1 MLRASRWTRKG
12 IPASS
17 EVQNDSPG
25 GGDAFDADC
34 GAFPMKTAQG
44 NGDDSA
50 RDNRPNAG
58 RRERR
63 ALLITVFLAG
73 LSVVLMAVPP
83 PAGLSP
89 AGQRV
94 LAVAVMA
101 IGLWCTDVIPAAVTG
116 ILVVIALTLSGGVP
130 GLGDALVGFAEPVAY
145 FLIGVLTIGQAV
157 SQSGLAERVALFFLR
172 RCRGDSRALY
182 LQLLLSF
189 PLLTLLLPSAT
200 TRTGILIYVYEQAL
214 DLSRVPRGA
223 PLVKAVMLALNSI
236 NRLASTVLLTGG
248 ITPVLAASLI
258 GGISWTRWLVLMAVP
273 YGALLAV
280 GAVLIYGLYRKG
292 FNTPLHSIPAAGPRP
307 LSGKEIRTLVITI
320 GASLLWL
327 TDTLH
332 HWNPAL
338 PAILAWACLMMP
350 GIGVLTWKDFEKNF
364 GWANFFV
371 LASSLSL
378 ARALSSSGASAWI
391 AEIIVRSM
399 PAFSHQPVLVLVLLL
414 LIAAPVRLL
423 IPNITGFLATTI
435 PIAMSIGAATGISPV
450 ICGLAVMIAG
460 DAVLYYP
467 AQSASSLVV
476 YERGHLTAAE
486 IFRFGLWMTL
496 VAYLVVLFVA
506 LPYWAAVGEPLR
518 LIPRG

>member
-1 MLRASRWTRKG
+1 M
-12 IPASS
+12 
-17 EVQNDSPG
+17 
-25 GGDAFDADC
+25 
-34 GAFPMKTAQG
+34 AQEK
-44 NGDDSA
+44 SKSV
-50 RDNRPNAG
+50 RTT
-58 RRERR
+58 EWR
-63 ALLITVFLAG
+63 ALLITGFLAG
-73 LSVVLMAVPP
+73 LSVALMAMTP
-83 PAGLSP
+83 PAGLNP

-101 IGLWCTDVIPAAVTG
+101 IGLWCTDAIPAAVTG
-116 ILVVIALTLSGGVP
+116 LLVVIALTLSGGVP
-130 GLGDALVGFAEPVAY
+130 GLGAALTGFAEPVAY
-145 FLIGVLTIGQAV
+145 FLIGVLTIGLAV

-172 RCRGDSRALY
+172 HCRGSSRALY
-182 LQLLLSF
+182 LQMLLSF

-200 TRTGILIYVYEQAL
+200 TRTGILVHVYEQAL
-214 DLSRVPRGA
+214 ELSRVPPGN

-258 GGISWTRWLVLMAVP
+258 GGISWSRWLVLMIVP

-280 GAVLIYGLYRKG
+280 GALLIYGLHRKG
-292 FNTPLHSIPAAGPRP
+292 FRTPLPCMPAAERRP
-307 LSGKEIRTLVITI
+307 LSGKEIRTLVITV

-327 TDTLH
+327 TDALH

-350 GIGVLTWKDFEKNF
+350 GIGVITWRDFEKNF

-378 ARALSSSGASAWI
+378 ARALAGSGASAWI
-391 AEIIVRSM
+391 AELTVSSA
-399 PAFSHQPVLVLVLLL
+399 PALAREPILVVVMLL
-414 LIAAPVRLL
+414 LIAASVRLL

-435 PIAMSIGAATGISPV
+435 PIAMSIGTATGISPV
-450 ICGLAVMIAG
+450 VCGLAAMIAG

-476 YERGHLTAAE
+476 YERGHLTAGE

-496 VAYLVVLFVA
+496 AAFVVVLFVA
-506 LPYWAAVGEPLR
+506 LPYWTAVGEPLR
-518 LIPRG
+518 IVPRG